1 MLFLERTR
9 LLHAPWQVRYDSGMA
24 VIEIEE
30 RTAAALRAQADARD
44 LSLEAF
50 LRRIAEAATPIN
62 SMPTLPLAEFEKTVD
77 ELATESAVLPSS
89 FSRADIY
96 TGHD

>member
-1 MLFLERTR
+1 
-9 LLHAPWQVRYDSGMA
+9 MA

-30 RTAAALRAQADARD
+30 RTAAALRAQADARE

-50 LRRIAEAATPIN
+50 LQRIAEATSPIN
-62 SMPTLPLAEFEKTVD
+62 RTLTLPLAEFDKTID
-77 ELATESAVLPSS
+77 ELATESIVLPSN

-96 TGHD
+96 ADHD